1 MERKKKKEN
10 NGKKKKIKSRI
21 LSLNFFKTLLEFL
34 KR

>member
-10 NGKKKKIKSRI
+10 NGKKKIKSRI